1 MFLAS
6 LLREITLQGEHQ
18 LIEKEI
24 EQELYLNVLAQLC
37 HTVTALPRNQLFQ
50 SLDRHWQATEHY
62 PVDSAVCFAKTYLLD
77 RNVSD
82 GQHHQFEKPDHNDVD
97 L

>member
-37 HTVTALPRNQLFQ
+37 HTVTALPRNQLF
-50 SLDRHWQATEHY
+50 
-62 PVDSAVCFAKTYLLD
+62 
-77 RNVSD
+77 
-82 GQHHQFEKPDHNDVD
+82 
-97 L
+97 